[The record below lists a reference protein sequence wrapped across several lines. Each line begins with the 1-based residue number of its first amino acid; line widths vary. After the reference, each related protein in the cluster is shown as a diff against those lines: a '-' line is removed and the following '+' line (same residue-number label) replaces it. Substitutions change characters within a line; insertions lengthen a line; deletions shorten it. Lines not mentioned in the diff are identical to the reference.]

1 MTIGITH
8 ISMGMR
14 EDLKIPITML
24 NLSFL
29 NKLPFLGSYSGKR
42 FKFEK
47 CVEDDSKTILRV
59 YVWDDKF
66 SFENTD
72 SKLMRIKDFEY
83 SDYGIN
89 KGIEFVESTI

>member
-1 MTIGITH
+1 
-8 ISMGMR
+8 MGMR

-29 NKLPFLGSYSGKR
+29 NKLPFLGSYCGKR
-42 FKFEK
+42 FKFVKNVEK
-47 CVEDDSKTILRV
+47 NKKTVLTV

-72 SKLMRIKDFEY
+72 RNLMDIKDFEY
-83 SDYGIN
+83 SDDGIN
-89 KGIEFVESTI
+89 KGIKFVESII

>member
-1 MTIGITH
+1 
-8 ISMGMR
+8 MGMK

-29 NKLPFLGSYSGKR
+29 NKLPFLGSYRGKR

-47 CVEDDSKTILRV
+47 NAIDNSKTILKV
-59 YVWDDKF
+59 YVWDDKL

-72 SKLMRIKDFEY
+72 SESISVKELEY
-83 SDYGIN
+83 SKSGIDE
-89 KGIEFVESTI
+89 GIAFIESMI